1 LEHCPKAAATSLI
14 SSLEA
19 SSGSES
25 GTTGL
30 TPPRITGRPR
40 GAMLKPEIGFPVAD
54 LGTRQA

>member
-1 LEHCPKAAATSLI
+1 LGHSPNAAAFWLIFSLDT
-14 SSLEA
+14 

-40 GAMLKPEIGFPVAD
+40 GATVKPEIGFRVAD